1 MPYDDNKSK
10 KEVVFHVWDEFMLI
24 LDIAIMI
31 HSDNEVLLEIKSI
44 QIERKER
51 WQQFYERKIW
61 MPILE
66 NIKSDPNMDVLVALL
81 LKWEQLVIESYLYL
95 QEARKKGGTLGHKIG
110 PIWSF
115 QKKEKE
121 RYMELLLKIG

>member
-1 MPYDDNKSK
+1 MLYSDNTSK
-10 KEVVFHVWDEFMLI
+10 KEVVFHVWDEFMLM

-31 HSDNEVLLEIKSI
+31 QSHNQVLLEIKST

-61 MPILE
+61 IPIVE
-66 NIKSDPNMDVLVALL
+66 NIKSDPNIDILVALL
-81 LKWEQLVIESYLYL
+81 LKWEQLVLESYLYL
-95 QEARKKGGTLGHKIG
+95 QEARKRGGTLGHKIG

-121 RYMELLLKIG
+121 KYTELLLKV